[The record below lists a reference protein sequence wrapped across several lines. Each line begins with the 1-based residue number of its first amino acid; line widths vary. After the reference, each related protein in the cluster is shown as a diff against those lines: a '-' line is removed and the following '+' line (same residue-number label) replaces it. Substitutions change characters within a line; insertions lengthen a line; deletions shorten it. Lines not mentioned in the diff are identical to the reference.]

1 MYHTKITMAFFVFTI
16 SISSCG
22 GVPDIVIFATI
33 VCWHFSLIEINT
45 ICVLLLLP
53 HIKLNYFKICKI
65 VKNFL
70 FY

>member
-1 MYHTKITMAFFVFTI
+1 MYSTKIPMTFYVFTI
-16 SISSCG
+16 SISSCS

-53 HIKLNYFKICKI
+53 LIKLNYFKICKL
-65 VKNFL
+65 VKKN
-70 FY
+70 